1 MGILQFNYRSEA
13 VGGYTNVTVVYP
25 TDAFTYTA
33 DAPSARRSAFPAPP
47 KPLYRPGMKFQ
58 TVYLLHG
65 GGDDDSLVYRYTNAE
80 RYAQRNR
87 VMLVT
92 PSIVNSFGVDTNYGV
107 AYSTFLTEELPVV
120 VQSLFA
126 SSPAR
131 EDNFIVGYA
140 MGGNAALGNAL
151 MHPERYA
158 VCVDISGGIGLTLD
172 TEKFAREL
180 AGDHF
185 RKGFPLVGATF
196 GESADLPGSRHD
208 LYAIAK
214 AQLARGAQ
222 LPLFHLMAGEEEG
235 FIRERVEGDAR
246 ILKELGIEATLTIA
260 KGRRHDFTYWDEAFA
275 YVFDELLPLK
285 RDAVYED

>member
-1 MGILQFNYRSEA
+1 MGILRFNYRSEA
-13 VGGYTNVTVVYP
+13 IGGYTDVTVVYP
-25 TDAFTYTA
+25 TDAFTYDP
-33 DAPSARRSAFPAPP
+33 DAPRRSGAFPQQE
-47 KPLYRPGMKFQ
+47 KPAYRPGMQFQ

-65 GGDDDSLVYRYTNAE
+65 GGDNDSLVYRYTNAE

-92 PSIVNSFGVDTNYGV
+92 PSIVNSFGVDTEYGV
-107 AYSTFLTEELPVV
+107 AYSTFLTRELPLL

-126 SSPAR
+126 SSPRR

-172 TEKFAREL
+172 TEKFRQEL

-185 RKGFPLVGATF
+185 RKQFRLVGATF
-196 GESADLPGSRHD
+196 GESDALPGSRHD
-208 LYAIAK
+208 LAAIAR
-214 AQLARGAQ
+214 AQLAKGAV
-222 LPLFHLMAGEEEG
+222 LPKFHLMAGEDEG

-246 ILKELGIEATLTIA
+246 ILQELGIDADLTIA
-260 KGRRHDFTYWDEAFA
+260 PGRRHNFDYWDEALAF
-275 YVFDELLPLK
+275 VLDELLPL
-285 RDAVYED
+285 RRAAIYPD